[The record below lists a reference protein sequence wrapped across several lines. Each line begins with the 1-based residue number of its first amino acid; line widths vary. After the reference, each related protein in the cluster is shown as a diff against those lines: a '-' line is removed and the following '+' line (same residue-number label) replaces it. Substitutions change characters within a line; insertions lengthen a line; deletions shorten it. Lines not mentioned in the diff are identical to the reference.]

1 MSRAVAIT
9 GPEHAEAEVLIKA
22 CLGASGAVPELSLL
36 FAIPNGGHRSK
47 RAAAKVKAEGAKPG
61 VPDYF
66 LPVPRAGKHGLFIE
80 LKTAKGRPSAEQ
92 LAWLAAL
99 RAQGYE
105 AVICRGWREAFDTLM
120 DYLAGDG
127 PNDEDE

>member
-1 MSRAVAIT
+1 VSRAALIT
-9 GPEHAEAEVLIKA
+9 ADEHTEAAVLMKA
-22 CLGASGAVPELSLL
+22 CLGASEAVPELSLL

-47 RAAAKVKAEGAKPG
+47 RAAAKVKAEGAK
-61 VPDYF
+61 
-66 LPVPRAGKHGLFIE
+66 
-80 LKTAKGRPSAEQ
+80 
-92 LAWLAAL
+92 

-120 DYLAGDG
+120 DYLASDG